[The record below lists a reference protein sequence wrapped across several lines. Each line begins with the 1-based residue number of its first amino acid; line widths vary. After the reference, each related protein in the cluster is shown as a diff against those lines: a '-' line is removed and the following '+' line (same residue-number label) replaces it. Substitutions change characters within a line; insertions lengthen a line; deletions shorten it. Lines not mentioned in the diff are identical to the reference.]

1 MQLASPGGAQAFCL
15 RDHMPRASVKD
26 AALSGI
32 RWFAITRAISETFA
46 ILATIALARMLAP
59 AEFGRAAVA
68 LIFVPLA
75 GILTF
80 EGFASALVQRES
92 IDEDH
97 RRSSALTSVVGGLI
111 LSLLL
116 LGLCPI
122 LWQPIFGVATS
133 RLIALISPVFLLAA
147 IAAVPRAILWRDLR
161 FRVLSVIDMIGLVAG
176 NAVAVALALAGLG
189 GEAIVLGA
197 LVQVGSSSLAL
208 TAVAPPPM
216 PRWHRGAHREIS
228 AFGIPAAFAGLV
240 DVMFR
245 NVDYAIIAA
254 TLPAAQTGIYWRAFN
269 LSVVYQDKLS
279 GVMLQLAFPVYSRI
293 ESREELRAL
302 HERAARVHAA
312 IIFPLLASL
321 IVLAPVA
328 IPFILGS
335 AWTPSVE
342 PAQILA
348 VAGMIAAVLTGYAQ
362 VMLAVG
368 RPRALLLFNLGM
380 LAVYAAAVAVAASH
394 GLIVVSIVVSTVY
407 MAILLAVYR
416 ILLQRYVGIRVARLI
431 PELGPAVA
439 GCLALAAV
447 TAPLIHVLGPQ
458 LGPFAALALVGSIGI
473 VVYAATLRLVSP
485 STWRDLTMLLER
497 VAPPLGRLGRR
508 GPKPGGEPPL
518 AAEPGAEPA

>member
-1 MQLASPGGAQAFCL
+1 MSGIQL
-15 RDHMPRASVKD
+15 PRASVKD

-46 ILATIALARMLAP
+46 IVATIALARLLAP

-92 IDEDH
+92 IEDSH
-97 RRSSALTSVVGGLI
+97 RRSAALRSVLGGLL
-111 LSLLL
+111 LSLIL
-116 LGLCPI
+116 LGLCPL
-122 LWQPIFGVATS
+122 LWQPIFGGATT

-147 IAAVPRAILWRDLR
+147 LAAVPRAILWRDLR
-161 FRVLSVIDMIGLVAG
+161 FRALSVVDMIGLVAG
-176 NAVAVALALAGLG
+176 NGVAVALALAGLG
-189 GEAIVLGA
+189 AKAIVIGA
-197 LVQVGSSSLAL
+197 LVQVGSSSLVL
-208 TAVAPPPM
+208 TIVSPPPM
-216 PRWHRGAHREIS
+216 PRWHRASHRKIS
-228 AFGIPAAFAGLV
+228 GFGIPAALAGLV
-240 DVMFR
+240 EVMFR

-293 ESREELRAL
+293 ESREEWCAL

-335 AWTPSVE
+335 AWIPSVH

-368 RPRALLLFNLGM
+368 KPRALLRFNIGM
-380 LAVYAAAVAVAASH
+380 LAVYAAAVAIAASH
-394 GLIVVSIVVSTVY
+394 GLIIVSIVVSTVY
-407 MAILLAVYR
+407 LAILAGVYR
-416 ILLQRYVGIRVARLI
+416 LLLQRYVGIRIGRLI

-439 GCLALAAV
+439 VCRAWRPR
-447 TAPLIHVLGPQ
+447 PLRWSRCSITHRA
-458 LGPFAALALVGSIGI
+458 FA
-473 VVYAATLRLVSP
+473 T
-485 STWRDLTMLLER
+485 
-497 VAPPLGRLGRR
+497 RR
-508 GPKPGGEPPL
+508 GAAASGWSSTRPPYGSYRRPHGGTCGCSSSGSRRRS
-518 AAEPGAEPA
+518 AG